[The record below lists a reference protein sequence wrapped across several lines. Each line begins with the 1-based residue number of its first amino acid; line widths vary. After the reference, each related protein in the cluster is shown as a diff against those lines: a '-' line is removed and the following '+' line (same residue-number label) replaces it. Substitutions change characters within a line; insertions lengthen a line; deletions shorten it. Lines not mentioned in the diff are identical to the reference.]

1 LDPGQRC
8 LGESIEVVLDRV
20 PRVAGLSIYGLG
32 MPRAMRVDVPAVG
45 VITVDVI
52 TVPAITVPAI
62 TVPTLHLP
70 KAPKAA
76 GVHPVLTCE
85 VVVVLRQVQRHADPA
100 NRERQPN
107 DRQDERLVPS

>member
-1 LDPGQRC
+1 M
-8 LGESIEVVLDRV
+8 

-32 MPRAMRVDVPAVG
+32 MPRAMRVDVPAEGLPAEG

-52 TVPAITVPAI
+52 AVPVI

-70 KAPKAA
+70 NALKAA

-107 DRQDERLVPS
+107 DRQDDRLVPS